1 MAEIALRD
9 YLTEIDTL
17 IEGNSY
23 DEAIAHCRH
32 ILGAYPKCLE
42 VYRLLG
48 KATLEKED
56 DNAAID
62 LFQRVLS
69 ADPEDFVARVGLSI
83 VYDRQGRLDDALWQ
97 MERGFELMPSND
109 VIQSELRRLY
119 GRRDGVEPDRIAP
132 TRGAL
137 AGMDAPGDPY

>member
-1 MAEIALRD
+1 MAQIALRD
-9 YLTEIDTL
+9 YLTEIGTL

-23 DEAIAHCRH
+23 DEAIAHSRR
-32 ILGAYPKCLE
+32 ILEQYPKCLE
-42 VYRLLG
+42 AYRLMG
-48 KATLEKED
+48 KAALEKED
-56 DNAAID
+56 DRAAID

-83 VYDRQGRLDDALWQ
+83 VYDRQGQLDPAVWQ

-109 VIQSELRRLY
+109 VIQTELRRLY
-119 GRRDGVEPDRIAP
+119 GRRDGAEPQHISL

-137 AGMDAPGDPY
+137 ARMYAQI